1 MRASTIAAVTL
12 GALSGSTH
20 FTYSGD
26 TESSTDVREPGSS
39 SVYYIE
45 PASLHTNSAISPSMY
60 PFGEGFY
67 IQGKGL
73 YRLEDFQLQDDV
85 AASRTDANKDEYDKA
100 KADGQVEADKS
111 MLNNPG
117 VHVVV
122 VVVVLGLIYGWRLE
136 RRHTLAN
143 EIDEFERY

>member
-26 TESSTDVREPGSS
+26 TESSTNVREPASS

-45 PASLHTNSAISPSMY
+45 PTSFHTNPESSPSMY
-60 PFGEGFY
+60 PFGEELY

-73 YRLEDFQLQDDV
+73 YRLEDLQLQDDV

-100 KADGQVEADKS
+100 KAEGEVEADQI

-117 VHVVV
+117 VHLVVV
-122 VVVVLGLIYGWRLE
+122 VVMLGLIYGWRLE

-143 EIDEFERY
+143 EVEEFEWY